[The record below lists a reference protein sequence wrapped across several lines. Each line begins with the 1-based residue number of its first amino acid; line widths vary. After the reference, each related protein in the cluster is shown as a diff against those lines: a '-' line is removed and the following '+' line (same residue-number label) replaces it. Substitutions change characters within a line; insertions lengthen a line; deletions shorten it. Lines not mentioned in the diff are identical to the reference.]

1 MKKAVMSLVLVG
13 FMVLCAVWI
22 AQATPYIKVMQET
35 EHGIAQATPNDTR
48 VIFSYP
54 IFLNNAAETKTA
66 HIKVTPETDHGRR
79 LKAALI
85 DTLAEKGVD
94 ITDQATA
101 TWTIYI
107 FAPEIVTK
115 NFAGKWFNTV
125 KEQNLEITLMI
136 TENGKEQKTTI
147 NVTGRDTL
155 DMASVAEAIAGLF

>member
-1 MKKAVMSLVLVG
+1 MKKAIMSLVLVG
-13 FMVLCAVWI
+13 FMIFCAVWI
-22 AQATPYIKVMQET
+22 AQAAAPKARIVFT
-35 EHGIAQATPNDTR
+35 D
-48 VIFSYP
+48 P
-54 IFLNNAAETKTA
+54 IFLNNAASNKTA
-66 HIKVTPETDHGRR
+66 HIKVTPETEHGRR

-107 FAPEIVTK
+107 FAPEIVEK
-115 NFAGKWFNTV
+115 SLAGKWFNTV